1 MCIVINIEQ
10 YGDSFKGNEKRTVF
24 YIIINIKFK
33 FKWNK
38 TYKLLGYA
46 ENFEWNGK
54 IHTA

>member
-24 YIIINIKFK
+24 YIIKFK

-54 IHTA
+54 IHTV